1 MNLQKIFNTFASHM
15 NTPPHIT
22 YDAFKQLFTE
32 HRKKF
37 ERLAYFQTGNSE
49 ESKDIVSRCFLSLWE
64 RRDALRENEL
74 LSYMFIAVRNACM
87 DYRRASTR
95 HQKVYENILKTERG
109 VMEYYSRAIE
119 SCDPSQI
126 FTDEITDI
134 LRKTLQ
140 DLPAPQRQIFV
151 MSRVEGKTYN
161 EIAQE
166 LGLTYKQVDK
176 SLQKTMKV
184 LRQSLGEYLPLAL
197 ILLAASQY

>member
-1 MNLQKIFNTFASHM
+1 
-15 NTPPHIT
+15 
-22 YDAFKQLFTE
+22 
-32 HRKKF
+32 
-37 ERLAYFQTGNSE
+37 
-49 ESKDIVSRCFLSLWE
+49 
-64 RRDALRENEL
+64 
-74 LSYMFIAVRNACM
+74 
-87 DYRRASTR
+87 
-95 HQKVYENILKTERG
+95 
-109 VMEYYSRAIE
+109 MEYYSRAIE

-197 ILLAASQY
+197 ILLTASQY

>member
-1 MNLQKIFNTFASHM
+1 M
-15 NTPPHIT
+15 NTPPHT
-22 YDAFKQLFTE
+22 FYDTFKQLFTDS
-32 HRKKF
+32 RKKF
-37 ERLAYFQTGNSE
+37 ERVAYFLTGNE
-49 ESKDIVSRCFLSLWE
+49 EEAKDIVSRCFLSLWE
-64 RRDALRENEL
+64 RRDTLRENEL

-95 HQKVYENILKTERG
+95 HQKVYEDLRVRERG

-126 FTDEITDI
+126 FTDEITEI
-134 LRKTLQ
+134 LKSTLK
-140 DLPAPQRQIFV
+140 DLPASQRRIFV
-151 MSRVEGKTYN
+151 MSRVDGKTYN

-176 SLQKTMKV
+176 SLQKTMKI

-197 ILLAASQY
+197 ILIHLSGNN